1 MSNNTTFRSPNP
13 VKPVQA
19 CVLLLIG
26 ILLMLAFIDFHPQ
39 QTRLV
44 STAINTSEVNENLV
58 GEFGAYTTF
67 YSIRYIGF
75 AYWLLPF
82 CFIWS
87 AYILVRPQTRLL
99 NKRRLLAMTTLL
111 ISSIGLLEFVQQHFM
126 SAETFLQFS
135 DNKYSGGLGG
145 IFGTYIFY
153 YCIEPIFGEI
163 GGALILSTIFLLS
176 LIGTLTRSPSL
187 NAALEREIQ
196 KYGYFRVMVVNKI
209 KRFFCIFFKCI
220 KILISLI
227 IKLLRL
233 ILRLKRP
240 NSTNIDNTSGDVAR
254 ERSKPIKKEPSKLKI
269 IEPNIQQS
277 TITNRQEWQ
286 PNKVDGNYVFPT
298 IDLLQQ
304 SQISKDNADDH
315 AAISQQ
321 LVSTLAEFGIA
332 VIPGEVHTGPVITRY
347 EITPAPGVRVEKI
360 LNLDKNIALSLRA
373 QSVRILAPVPGKG
386 CVGIELPNKLPQMVC
401 LREILESVEW
411 ARMKADIPIV
421 LGRGTTGEPMLNDL
435 AKMPHLLIAGS
446 TGSGKTVCINAI
458 IASLVYHASPSDLRF
473 IMVDPKIVE
482 MQVFNDLPHMLIPVV
497 TDPKKVPNAL
507 KWLISEME
515 RRYKIFATAGVRNI
529 AGFNAKIMRDADER
543 ARARELELS
552 LSPEER
558 SAIDNIADTGEH
570 VEVPKTKMP
579 YIVCIIDELADLM
592 LVAPADIETCVARL
606 AQLARAAGIHLILA
620 TQRPSVNVIT
630 GIIKAN
636 LPSRIAFKV
645 ASKVDSRTILD
656 VGGAEALLGRGDM
669 LFQPPGASGLLRAQG
684 ALVSDEEINNI
695 VRFLHEKNGAPKY
708 MMDVHAQ
715 IEQLGE
721 EDDEFGEDWDDD
733 MIPKAL
739 EVLRNSDRASTSLL
753 QRRLKIGYNRAARI
767 METLEAKGLV
777 SLDRSQRDQGD

>member
-1 MSNNTTFRSPNP
+1 
-13 VKPVQA
+13 
-19 CVLLLIG
+19 
-26 ILLMLAFIDFHPQ
+26 MLAFVDFNPQ
-39 QTRLV
+39 QTRLI
-44 STAINTSEVNENLV
+44 STAINNSGIEENLA
-58 GEFGAYTTF
+58 GKFGAYTAF
-67 YSIRYIGF
+67 YSIRYVGF
-75 AYWLLPF
+75 SYWLLPLS
-82 CFIWS
+82 CFWVS
-87 AYILVRPQTRLL
+87 YVLLRPQIRLL
-99 NKRRLLAMTTLL
+99 NKRRLFAIFMVF
-111 ISSIGLLEFVQQHFM
+111 ICASGLLEFIQQHCM
-126 SAETFLQFS
+126 SAETFLRFS

-145 IFGTYIFY
+145 ILGTYVFY
-153 YCIEPIFGEI
+153 YCVEPIFGEI
-163 GGALILSTIFLLS
+163 GGLLVLLTIFLLS
-176 LIGTLTRSPSL
+176 MVGALTRSPSL
-187 NAALEREIQ
+187 NIALEREIQ
-196 KYGYFRVMVVNKI
+196 KYGYFRAIILNKV
-209 KRFFCIFFKCI
+209 KRFFSFVLKII
-220 KILISLI
+220 KFLISLI
-227 IKLLRL
+227 FKLLRSL
-233 ILRLKRP
+233 FRKKKIEQSSQSEGLEKNILERDQKAEPTKKGILRIIEPKKDLVAQKTEWHP
-240 NSTNIDNTSGDVAR
+240 NKTSGD
-254 ERSKPIKKEPSKLKI
+254 
-269 IEPNIQQS
+269 
-277 TITNRQEWQ
+277 
-286 PNKVDGNYVFPT
+286 YVFPT

-304 SQISKDNADDH
+304 AQTANVDKDDH
-315 AAISQQ
+315 AAISKQ
-321 LVSTLAEFGIA
+321 LIATLAEFGIS
-332 VIPGEVHTGPVITRY
+332 VIPGDVHTGPVITRY

-386 CVGIELPNKLPQMVC
+386 CVGIELPNKCPQMVC
-401 LREILESVEW
+401 LREILESAEW

-515 RRYKIFATAGVRNI
+515 RRYKIFARAGVRNI
-529 AGFNAKIMRDADER
+529 AGFNAKIMRDADEH
-543 ARARELELS
+543 AKAKELELS

-558 SAIDNIADTGEH
+558 SAINDLSDSAYD
-570 VEVPKTKMP
+570 VDVPKTKLP

-592 LVAPADIETCVARL
+592 LVAPGDIETCVARL

-636 LPSRIAFKV
+636 LPSRIAFRV

-656 VGGAEALLGRGDM
+656 VGGAESLLGHGDM

-684 ALVSDEEINNI
+684 ALVSDDEINNI
-695 VRFLHEKNGAPKY
+695 VQFLREKNGPPKY
-708 MMDVHAQ
+708 SMDVHDQ
-715 IEQLGE
+715 IEQS
-721 EDDEFGEDWDDD
+721 EDDDMSDEDWDDE

-777 SLDRSQRDQGD
+777 SLDRTQREPDE